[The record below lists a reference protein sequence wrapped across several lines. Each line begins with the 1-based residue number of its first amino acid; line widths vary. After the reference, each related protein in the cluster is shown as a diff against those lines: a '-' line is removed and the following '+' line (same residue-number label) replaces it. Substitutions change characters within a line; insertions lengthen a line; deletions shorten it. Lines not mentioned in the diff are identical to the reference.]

1 MTQFQIAE
9 WNRRFIREEVKTG
22 EICIDATAGTGRDTV
37 FLAELV
43 GRNGRVL
50 AYDIQ
55 QEALRQTEE
64 RLRVGGFKERVD
76 LFCKSHTLR

>member
-37 FLAELV
+37 FLAEHPEFSMDPFALPDPV
-43 GRNGRVL
+43 GATAGDATLWPQRHRTDGFYICRMR
-50 AYDIQ
+50 
-55 QEALRQTEE
+55 RQA
-64 RLRVGGFKERVD
+64 
-76 LFCKSHTLR
+76 